1 MHKKNSWRMHKYRLR
16 KRSNKNNSSNYLWQA
31 TANKKKH
38 YLAWAPAPYT
48 QAPAATPSPFGS
60 SSSSSQRASRAMN
73 YNKNNKNTKS
83 KVTRVWQKALWFVLN
98 LHSYSEHVVAVH
110 ICCCTRFFPEMRICG
125 RRNDV
130 ITATIR
136 RYPDTLFIWCKEN
149 QW

>member
-60 SSSSSQRASRAMN
+60 SSSSQRASRAMN

-83 KVTRVWQKALWFVLN
+83 KVTRVWQKALWFALN
-98 LHSYSEHVVAVH
+98 LHSYTEHVVAVH